1 MTILIISDKQHG
13 FRKGH
18 SCETQLITTV
28 NDLLASAD
36 VGNHVDIAILDFSK
50 AFDMV
55 SHRRLMSKL
64 DHYGIRGNINK
75 WISSSLTIETKRL

>member
-1 MTILIISDKQHG
+1 MLRDFHEENIISDKQFG
-13 FRKGH
+13 FRMGH

-36 VGNHVDIAILDFSK
+36 VGNHVDIAILNFFK

-55 SHRRLMSKL
+55 SHCRLMSEL
-64 DHYGIRGNINK
+64 YHYGIRENIHK
-75 WISSSLTIETKRL
+75 